1 MPQKPGPGIAWTLCS
16 GRTPPPAGLLR
27 LVVVDVTD
35 DTVSPLIPSF
45 SSIGLVGGDGCGIG
59 AGLPMATVEQPPAH
73 TAVYSVRPVDT
84 NGRVVDKAVLR
95 ALDWHPGDLLSWR
108 IAAGLI
114 VITRPGY
121 GRRGITKHG
130 HLSLPAHA
138 RRAAGIQHHDRVLL
152 AADPDQRL
160 LVVFPPHVLDEMAAR
175 RFCEGVG
182 R

>member
-1 MPQKPGPGIAWTLCS
+1 M
-16 GRTPPPAGLLR
+16 
-27 LVVVDVTD
+27 TD

-45 SSIGLVGGDGCGIG
+45 SSIRLIDGDASGIST
-59 AGLPMATVEQPPAH
+59 GLPMATVEQPPAH

-95 ALDWHPGDLLSWR
+95 VLDWHPGDLLSWR

-121 GRRGITKHG
+121 GRRGVTQHG

-138 RRAAGIQHHDRVLL
+138 RRAAGIHHHDRVLL

-175 RFCEGVG
+175 RFCEGVS

>member
-1 MPQKPGPGIAWTLCS
+1 LA
-16 GRTPPPAGLLR
+16 
-27 LVVVDVTD
+27 VVDVTD
-35 DTVSPLIPSF
+35 DTLSPLIPSF
-45 SSIGLVGGDGCGIG
+45 SSIGLVGGDASGIG
-59 AGLPMATVEQPPAH
+59 AGLPMATMEQPPAH

-84 NGRVVDKAVLR
+84 NGRVADKAVLR

-121 GRRGITKHG
+121 GRRGVTKHG
-130 HLSLPAHA
+130 HLSLPAHT

-175 RFCEGVG
+175 RFSEGVG